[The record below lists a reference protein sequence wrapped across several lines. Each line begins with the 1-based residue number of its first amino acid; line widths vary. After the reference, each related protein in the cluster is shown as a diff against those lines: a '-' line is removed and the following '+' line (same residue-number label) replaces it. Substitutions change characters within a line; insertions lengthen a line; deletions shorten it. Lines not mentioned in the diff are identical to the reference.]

1 MPLERLL
8 ETVVT
13 AQRRYP
19 GLALLIFDFKEHN
32 AELQALLILRNH
44 VRAALSGS
52 VPFIISINKF
62 EKFVLVENLVRLGG
76 ATPLA
81 SGEGI
86 AIDEENS
93 PADVNRR
100 LRSLGLS
107 RIAYGNG
114 IDVKLG
120 NRPSIPRS
128 IRQAL
133 GMKRASQEFR
143 LVYVWTLRRDDSF
156 RDYLQEGID
165 GIFVNPNNIANLR
178 NAFLN
183 FSATRRMATRNDN
196 PFQ

>member
-1 MPLERLL
+1 M
-8 ETVVT
+8 
-13 AQRRYP
+13 
-19 GLALLIFDFKEHN
+19 
-32 AELQALLILRNH
+32 
-44 VRAALSGS
+44 
-52 VPFIISINKF
+52 
-62 EKFVLVENLVRLGG
+62 
-76 ATPLA
+76 
-81 SGEGI
+81 
-86 AIDEENS
+86 
-93 PADVNRR
+93 
-100 LRSLGLS
+100 
-107 RIAYGNG
+107 
-114 IDVKLG
+114 KLG